1 MIRMLSLTA
10 ALALLPLS
18 SALAQEATPAPGS
31 AEARLQAAS
40 SAFEQRMERFGQRAE
55 ALSLDNSLPELEKTA
70 RMAALWAEYSPD
82 VTAFTAEATRQASQ
96 IAAEALK
103 DIDVNALVAEA
114 LNDPDVQEAM
124 QSGAAAG
131 TGIARNSAW
140 TNPSPEQIETYGLIA
155 QYALDQAQDAVGPS
169 DQADED
175 AAKARPAVQHP

>member
-18 SALAQEATPAPGS
+18 TALAHEAPPAPGS

-55 ALSLDNSLPELEKTA
+55 ALSADDALSEPEKRA
-70 RMAALWAEYSPD
+70 RISALWAEYSPD
-82 VTAFTAEATRQASQ
+82 VAAFTAEATRQASR

-103 DIDVNALVAEA
+103 DIDVNALVSEA

-124 QSGAAAG
+124 QSGAVVG
-131 TGIARNSAW
+131 DGIARNSAW
-140 TNPSPEQIETYGLIA
+140 TNPSPEQMETYGLIA
-155 QYALDQAQDAVGPS
+155 QYALNQAQDVVALP
-169 DQADED
+169 DPAED
-175 AAKARPAVQHP
+175 AAMTARPAARTP